1 MRKLSVFKKYF
12 SGMFGLDVGIDLG
25 SSNIV
30 VYVKDRGIV
39 FSEPSAVA
47 VKKLPRGEG
56 FEVIAVGNDAKSM
69 SGKVPS
75 GIQVIFPLQDGVI
88 ANFDMT
94 QELIKYCLKRVA
106 LGNSFMSH
114 PRVVVSVP
122 AEITEVE
129 RKAVVDA
136 TLGAGAGEAYI
147 VEEPISAAFGVG
159 LPIDRPSGSM
169 IIDIGG
175 GTSEVSVISLGGI
188 VVTSSLRTAGKMM
201 DNAIIAMIRQ
211 RYALLIGETTA
222 EEVKNTIGSALPL
235 SPELEMNVKGRDLS
249 GGLPKSD
256 LVSSVEVREAMEPVF
271 TGIEDMV
278 KVALEKMPP
287 ELAKDVVDR
296 GIILTGGVA
305 LMRGFS
311 ERLSRAINTPVIVAE
326 SPLNSVAVGVGKI
339 LDNIDAMKRVLLS
352 VERGTR

>member
-1 MRKLSVFKKYF
+1 MIFKKYF
-12 SGMFGLDVGIDLG
+12 SGVLGLDVGIDLG
-25 SSNIV
+25 SANVV

-39 FSEPSAVA
+39 FSEPSAIA

-56 FEVIAVGNDAKSM
+56 FEVISVGHDAKAM
-69 SGKVPS
+69 TGKVPS
-75 GIQVIFPLQDGVI
+75 GIDVIWPLQDGVI

-94 QELIKYCLKRVA
+94 QELIRYCLRRVSY
-106 LGNSFMSH
+106 GSSFMSR

-136 TLGAGAGEAYI
+136 TLGAGASEAYI

-159 LPIDRPSGSM
+159 LPIDKPSGSM

-188 VVTSSLRTAGKMM
+188 VVTSSLRTAGKTM
-201 DNAIIAMIRQ
+201 DNAIVAMIRQ
-211 RYALLIGETTA
+211 RHALLIGETTA
-222 EEVKNTIGSALPL
+222 EEVKNKIGSALPL
-235 SPELEMNVKGRDLS
+235 EPEIEMNVKGRDLS
-249 GGLPKSD
+249 DGLPKSD
-256 LVSSVEVREAMEPVF
+256 LVSSIEVREAMEPVF

-296 GIILTGGVA
+296 GVILTGGVA
-305 LMRGFS
+305 LMPGFS
-311 ERLSRAINTPVIVAE
+311 ERISRAINTPVIVSE
-326 SPLNSVAVGVGKI
+326 EPLNSVALGVGKI
-339 LDNIDAMKRVLLS
+339 LDNMGTMRRVLLS
-352 VERGTR
+352 VERGSR

>member
-1 MRKLSVFKKYF
+1 MFKSF
-12 SGMFGLDVGIDLG
+12 SGILGMDVGIDLG

-30 VYVKDRGIV
+30 VYVKDKGIV

-47 VKKLPRGEG
+47 VKKLPRGSG
-56 FEVIAVGNDAKSM
+56 FEVIAVGTDAKNM
-69 SGKVPS
+69 SGKTPA
-75 GIQVIFPLQDGVI
+75 GIDAIWPLDGGVI

-94 QELIKYCLKRVA
+94 QELIKYCIKRVSS
-106 LGNSFMSH
+106 NSAFMVH
-114 PRVVVSVP
+114 PRVVISIP
-122 AEITEVE
+122 AEVTEVE
-129 RKAVVDA
+129 RKAVIDA
-136 TLGAGAGEAYI
+136 TLGAGASEAYV
-147 VEEPISAAFGVG
+147 VEEPISAALGVG
-159 LPIDRPSGSM
+159 LPIDKPNGCM
-169 IIDIGG
+169 VIDIGG

-188 VVTSSLRTAGKMM
+188 VVTSSLRNAGKTM
-201 DNAIIAMIRQ
+201 DNAIIAMVRS

-235 SPELEMNVKGRDLS
+235 EQELEMSVKGRDLS

-256 LVSSVEVREAMEPVF
+256 TVSSVEVREAMEPIF

-305 LMRGFS
+305 LMRGLA

-326 SPLNSVAVGVGKI
+326 KPLYSVALGVGKL
-339 LDNIDAMKRVLLS
+339 LDNLDAMRRVLMS
-352 VERGTR
+352 VERGSR

>member
-1 MRKLSVFKKYF
+1 MFKKYF
-12 SGMFGLDVGIDLG
+12 SGMLGLDVGIDLG

-30 VYVKDRGIV
+30 VYVKDKGIV
-39 FSEPSAVA
+39 FSEPSAIA

-56 FEVIAVGNDAKSM
+56 FEVIAVGHEAKAM
-69 SGKVPS
+69 SGKVPA
-75 GIQVIFPLQDGVI
+75 GIDAIWPLQDGVI

-94 QELIKYCLKRVA
+94 QELLRYCLKRVSI
-106 LGNSFMSH
+106 GNSFIVH

-136 TLGAGAGEAYI
+136 TLGAGASEAYI

-159 LPIDRPSGSM
+159 LPIDKPSGSM

-188 VVTSSLRTAGKMM
+188 VVTSSLRTAGKTM
-201 DNAIIAMIRQ
+201 DNAIVAMIRQ
-211 RYALLIGETTA
+211 RHALLIGETTA

-235 SPELEMNVKGRDLS
+235 DVELEMNVKGRDLS

-256 LVSSVEVREAMEPVF
+256 IVSSVEVREAMEPVL

-278 KVALEKMPP
+278 KVALEKVPP

-296 GIILTGGVA
+296 GVILTGGVA
-305 LMRGFS
+305 LLKGFS
-311 ERLSRAINTPVIVAE
+311 ERLSRAINTPVIVSE
-326 SPLNSVAVGVGKI
+326 NPLYSVALGVGKI
-339 LDNIDAMKRVLLS
+339 LDNLGTMKRILLS
-352 VERGTR
+352 VERGAR

>member
-1 MRKLSVFKKYF
+1 MFKTF
-12 SGMFGLDVGIDLG
+12 SGILGMDVGIDLG

-30 VYVKDRGIV
+30 VYVKDKGIV

-47 VKKLPRGEG
+47 VKKLPRGSG
-56 FEVIAVGNDAKSM
+56 FEVIAVGTDAKNM
-69 SGKVPS
+69 SGKTPA
-75 GIQVIFPLQDGVI
+75 GIDAIWPLDGGVI

-94 QELIKYCLKRVA
+94 QELIKYCIKRVSS
-106 LGNSFMSH
+106 NSTFMVH
-114 PRVVVSVP
+114 PRVVISIP
-122 AEITEVE
+122 AEVTEVE
-129 RKAVVDA
+129 RKAVIDA
-136 TLGAGAGEAYI
+136 TLGAGASEAYV
-147 VEEPISAAFGVG
+147 VEEPISAALGVG
-159 LPIDRPSGSM
+159 LPIDKPNGCM
-169 IIDIGG
+169 VIDIGG

-188 VVTSSLRTAGKMM
+188 VVTSSLRNAGKTM
-201 DNAIIAMIRQ
+201 DNAIIAMVRS

-235 SPELEMNVKGRDLS
+235 EKEIDMPVKGRDLS

-256 LVSSVEVREAMEPVF
+256 TVSSIEVREAMEPIF

-305 LMRGFS
+305 LMRGLG

-326 SPLNSVAVGVGKI
+326 KPLYSVALGVGKI
-339 LDNIDAMKRVLLS
+339 LDNLDAMRRVLMS
-352 VERGTR
+352 VERGAR

>member
-1 MRKLSVFKKYF
+1 M
-12 SGMFGLDVGIDLG
+12 DVGIDLG

-30 VYVKDRGIV
+30 VYVKEKGIV
-39 FSEPSAVA
+39 LSEPSAVA

-56 FEVIAVGNDAKSM
+56 SEVIAVGRDAKAM
-69 SGKVPS
+69 SGKVPH
-75 GIQVIFPLQDGVI
+75 GIEAIWPLEGGVI

-94 QELIKYCLKRVA
+94 QELLHYALKRV
-106 LGNSFMSH
+106 H
-114 PRVVVSVP
+114 PRVVISIP
-122 AEITEVE
+122 AEVTEVE
-129 RKAVVDA
+129 RKAVIDA
-136 TLGAGAGEAYI
+136 TLGAGASEAYV
-147 VEEPISAAFGVG
+147 VEEPISAALGVG
-159 LPIDRPSGSM
+159 LPIDKPSGCM

-201 DNAIIAMIRQ
+201 DNAIIAMVRS

-235 SPELEMNVKGRDLS
+235 TPELEMNVKGRDLS
-249 GGLPKSD
+249 DGLPKSD
-256 LVSSVEVREAMEPVF
+256 TVSSIEVREAMEPIFV
-271 TGIEDMV
+271 GIEDMV
-278 KVALEKMPP
+278 KIALEKMPP

-296 GIILTGGVA
+296 GVILTGGVA

-326 SPLNSVAVGVGKI
+326 QPLNSVALGVGKI
-339 LDNIDAMKRVLLS
+339 LDNLGAMRRVLTS
-352 VERGTR
+352 VERGSR